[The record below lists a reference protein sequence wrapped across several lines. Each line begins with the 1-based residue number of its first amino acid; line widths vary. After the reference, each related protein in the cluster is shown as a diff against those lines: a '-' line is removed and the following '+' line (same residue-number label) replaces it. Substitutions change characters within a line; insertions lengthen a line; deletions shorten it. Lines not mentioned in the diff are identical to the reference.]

1 MLRPGSVLA
10 RVLALALLA
19 AAVAGGYLLVV
30 VPVLDAY
37 RGTAEAIEQAE
48 ILLQRQRALTA
59 QRPLLIARIEEEK
72 EQAETISG
80 YLQGPSDALAAAQL
94 QDRLKA
100 VVEAAGGELRS
111 TRILPAEAVE
121 ASPGTRRTALQVQLV
136 VTIDGLAEILYGLE
150 AGQPYLLIDELSVRN
165 QRERRR
171 RGEAVPETTLDVNL
185 RLSGFVREAPA

>member
-1 MLRPGSVLA
+1 MLRPGSLLA

-19 AAVAGGYLLVV
+19 AAVAGGYLLVL

-37 RGTAEAIEQAE
+37 RETADAIEQAE
-48 ILLQRQRALTA
+48 TVLHRQRALAA

-72 EQAETISG
+72 EQAEAIAG

-136 VTIDGLAEILYGLE
+136 VTIEGLAEILYGLE

-185 RLSGFVREAPA
+185 RLSGFVRATPA

>member
-1 MLRPGSVLA
+1 MLQPGSLLA
-10 RVLALALLA
+10 RAVALVLLA
-19 AAVAGGYLLVV
+19 AAVAGAWLLVV
-30 VPVLDAY
+30 VPVLDAW
-37 RGTAEAIEQAE
+37 RENADAIEQAE
-48 ILLQRQRALTA
+48 TLLQRQRALAA

-72 EQAETISG
+72 EQAEAVAG
-80 YLQGPSDALAAAQL
+80 YLRGPSDALAAAQL

-121 ASPGTRRTALQVQLV
+121 ASPGTRRTALQVQMI
-136 VTIDGLAEILYGLE
+136 VTIEGLAEILYGLE

-171 RGEAVPETTLDVNL
+171 RGEPELEPRLDVNL
-185 RLSGFVREAPA
+185 RLSGFVRATSA

>member
-1 MLRPGSVLA
+1 MLRPGSLLA
-10 RVLALALLA
+10 RALALALLA

-37 RGTAEAIEQAE
+37 RETADAIEQAE
-48 ILLQRQRALTA
+48 TVLQRQRALAA

-72 EQAETISG
+72 EQAEAIAG

-121 ASPGTRRTALQVQLV
+121 ASPGTRRTALQVQMI
-136 VTIDGLAEILYGLE
+136 VTIEGLAEVLYGLE

-185 RLSGFVREAPA
+185 RLSGFVRATPA